1 MASLKNCFNKPPGAW
16 TAASLYDDATGGYYL
31 QGGRWENPDT
41 SRPMG
46 SGQSVILARL
56 GRGQVLGITQGGV
69 YAVDPPA
76 P

>member
-1 MASLKNCFNKPPGAW
+1 
-16 TAASLYDDATGGYYL
+16 
-31 QGGRWENPDT
+31 
-41 SRPMG
+41 
-46 SGQSVILARL
+46 VILARL